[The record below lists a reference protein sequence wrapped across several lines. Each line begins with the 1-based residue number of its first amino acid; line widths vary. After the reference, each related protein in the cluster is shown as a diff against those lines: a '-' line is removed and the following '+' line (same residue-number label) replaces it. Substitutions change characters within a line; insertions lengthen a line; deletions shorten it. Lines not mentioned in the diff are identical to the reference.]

1 MCLVHVVRLA
11 LGDHAFKMPSI
22 FAQKVFLNA
31 RPGFRAPD
39 RVRAVIER
47 MRTPPYVSS
56 TADVVHRRLQSSPSS
71 PSSFA
76 LILCTDGMTELYER
90 RGNPQSIS
98 RRWAELILRDAEAGT
113 TSQIYTGLRGNKAL
127 HLLKDALGDTLQ
139 RQSMMLTSN
148 ANEPWMDDTT
158 VIVLTW
164 N

>member
-1 MCLVHVVRLA
+1 
-11 LGDHAFKMPSI
+11 
-22 FAQKVFLNA
+22 
-31 RPGFRAPD
+31 
-39 RVRAVIER
+39 
-47 MRTPPYVSS
+47 
-56 TADVVHRRLQSSPSS
+56 
-71 PSSFA
+71 
-76 LILCTDGMTELYER
+76 MTELYER
-90 RGNPQSIS
+90 RGNPQSIA
-98 RRWAELILRDAEAGT
+98 RRWGEIVLRDAEAGT